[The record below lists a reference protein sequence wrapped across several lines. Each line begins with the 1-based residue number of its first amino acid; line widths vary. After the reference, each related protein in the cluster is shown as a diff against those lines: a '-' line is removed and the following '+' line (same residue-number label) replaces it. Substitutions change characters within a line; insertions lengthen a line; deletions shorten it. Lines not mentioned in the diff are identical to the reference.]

1 MRQLTCDN
9 MDPPWINKDIK
20 KLIHE
25 KNQACKSYLRNKIN
39 VFSLHQFELLQSKLN
54 SLIEKS
60 KFNYYTRLSKKL
72 LDHMTSLK
80 TYWSILKKFLNNKK
94 IPCIPLLLH
103 DKFIPNLKK
112 RLKYWATSLQNNILL

>member
-1 MRQLTCDN
+1 MRQLTCDD

-72 LDHMTSLK
+72 LDRMTSLK
-80 TYWSILKKFLNNKK
+80 TYWSIFKTF
-94 IPCIPLLLH
+94 
-103 DKFIPNLKK
+103 
-112 RLKYWATSLQNNILL
+112 